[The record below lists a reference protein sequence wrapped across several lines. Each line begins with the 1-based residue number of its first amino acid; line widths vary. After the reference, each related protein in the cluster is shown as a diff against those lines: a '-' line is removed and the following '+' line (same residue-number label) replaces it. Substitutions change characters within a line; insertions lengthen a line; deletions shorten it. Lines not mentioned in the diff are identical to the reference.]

1 MHGLETDGGLAEV
14 RYVNPR
20 LHGRAFLA
28 QSLDRLADKVE
39 LSWASNAAWQSFHID
54 WLTGEVEPVDWDGYL
69 GLVSLS
75 SNADVAHL
83 YSNARVY
90 AEA

>member
-1 MHGLETDGGLAEV
+1 
-14 RYVNPR
+14 VNPR

-28 QSLDRLADKVE
+28 QSLDRLADSVA

-54 WLTGEVEPVDWDGYL
+54 WLTGEVEPVSWDGYL
-69 GLVSLS
+69 GLLSLS
-75 SNADVAHL
+75 ANVDVAHL